1 MCNNCIYYSPI
12 NYKIIIIKLD
22 AIGDVLRTTS
32 ILHAIKEKYP
42 ESHITWL
49 TKNVSG
55 DIFKNNPLVDNLL
68 FFEDPDLNSRLSIET
83 FDLLL
88 HPDASPSS
96 AAISA
101 IVKAQEKK
109 GFVMNNLGKVI
120 AVDESGTEWL
130 EMGAFDHWG

>member
-1 MCNNCIYYSPI
+1 MILKTDCRHFPGDHPCLYNKEQGIMCNNCIYYSPV
-12 NYKIIIIKLD
+12 NYKIIIVKLD

-49 TKNVSG
+49 TKIVSEN
-55 DIFKNNPLVDNLL
+55 IFKNNSLVDNLL

-101 IVKAQEKK
+101 TVKARK
-109 GFVMNNLGKVI
+109 GYR
-120 AVDESGTEWL
+120 S
-130 EMGAFDHWG
+130 